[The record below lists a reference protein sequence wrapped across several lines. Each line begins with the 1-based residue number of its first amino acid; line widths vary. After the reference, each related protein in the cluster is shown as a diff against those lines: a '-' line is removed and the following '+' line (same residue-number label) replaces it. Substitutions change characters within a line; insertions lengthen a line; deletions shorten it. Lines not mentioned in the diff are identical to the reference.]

1 MSQKE
6 KDISQTDTKTGP
18 RNCENERRPDQQ
30 AITEDSGNSN
40 THPSSPQSE
49 ETITATTNLRDEAFA
64 GLVDGAGI
72 GISEAVLLEVG
83 NIDCENGTLTI
94 DSRRER
100 VKLSCQYC
108 EETVSKRHRFCP
120 ACGGEITEPVR
131 EKTEQHQQRVI
142 ILDPATL
149 RSIKEYLE
157 WRRQFP
163 YDGPLLFPF
172 TRQRGW
178 QLMKRIRKLTE
189 IKALKQTP
197 ETDSKKPEQ
206 GLEDGTV

>member
-1 MSQKE
+1 MSRNE
-6 KDISQTDTKTGP
+6 KHILQTDTKTDSP
-18 RNCENERRPDQQ
+18 KRVNERRPDQQ
-30 AITEDSGNSN
+30 STTKASGNSN
-40 THPSSPQSE
+40 THPNSPQSE
-49 ETITATTNLRDEAFA
+49 ETITATTNQRDEAFA

-83 NIDCENGTLTI
+83 NIDSENGTLTI

-100 VKLSCQYC
+100 VILSCQYC
-108 EETVSKRHRFCP
+108 EETVSRRYRFCP

-131 EKTEQHQQRVI
+131 ENTEQHQQRVI
-142 ILDPATL
+142 ILDPTTL

-178 QLMKRIRKLTE
+178 QLMKHIRKLTE